1 MPPKQKPQKTKA
13 TKEDDPEPEVA
24 KPTKKAKTNN
34 SDKEE
39 KTKNG
44 AIDFEA
50 LPKVKPPNVKAFK
63 EFEAGQPA
71 FSDQDYEVVKNC
83 LLQVTDI
90 KDNHNKFYSLE
101 LHLAP
106 SGAARLFTHYGR
118 TDDLNRFF
126 LQFFHF
132 Y

>member
-1 MPPKQKPQKTKA
+1 MPPKKKPQKTKA
-13 TKEDDPEPEVA
+13 TKKDDPEPEEA

-39 KTKNG
+39 KTDKNG
-44 AIDFEA
+44 INLEA
-50 LPKVKPPNVKAFK
+50 LPKVKAPNVKAFK
-63 EFEAGQPA
+63 EFDPGQPA
-71 FSDQDYEVVKNC
+71 FPDQDYEVVKNC

-106 SGAARLFTHYGR
+106 SGEARLFTHYGR

-126 LQFFHF
+126 LHFFHF